1 MITWLAGRDW
11 ADSGRHSQATVASH
25 VEGHSLLASIIAH
38 THSHR
43 TAMGQVTRL
52 TSETESRQEGAA
64 PTGSRW

>member
-11 ADSGRHSQATVASH
+11 VGSGRHSQATVASH
-25 VEGHSLLASIIAH
+25 VEGHASLSAS
-38 THSHR
+38 HSHR